1 MSKTLAEYAEDIRA
15 ERAAQLE
22 REIAEEATARVAA
35 DAERSRYATLA
46 AEVGLAPDAP
56 PAEVTRLHK
65 PPAEVTRLHNLKA
78 SQFWDRFVNFGPS
91 TFGARFK
98 VLAAELG
105 VDLEDRPDNC
115 LFDPRT
121 AVWNAMRAKGHPE
134 TKRPLDQAA

>member
-1 MSKTLAEYAEDIRA
+1 MQGVRAMSKTLAEYAEDIRA

-56 PAEVTRLHK
+56 PAEVTRLH
-65 PPAEVTRLHNLKA
+65 NLKA

-105 VDLEDRPDNC
+105 VDLEDRPDNR